1 MNKLNKLNIIQT
13 LNNAWM
19 IADSTA
25 TLNIENADISITMPV
40 WADLAAVVIDGK
52 EYRVQMENDP
62 SVNDVYTLGVWD
74 LPRLNA
80 LLAQ

>member
-13 LNNAWM
+13 LNDAWV

-25 TLNIENADISITMPV
+25 TLEIENADVAVTMPV
-40 WADLAAVVIDGK
+40 WADLAAVVIGGR

-62 SVNDVYTLGVWD
+62 SVNDVYTLGKWD

>member
-13 LNNAWM
+13 LNDAWM

-25 TLNIENADISITMPV
+25 TLEIENADVAVTMPV
-40 WADLAAVVIDGK
+40 WADLAAVVIGGR

-62 SVNDVYTLGVWD
+62 SVKDVYTLGKWD